1 MQTNEQI
8 LPTMRRAVPQIYMY
22 DDTSFPGWI
31 KIGQTTRADVR
42 QRIDE
47 QHPITEPHKTY
58 HLLWHDNAF
67 YADGSGE
74 SFSDHDLH
82 EVLRRMGKE
91 LIGEWCRCSLRE
103 AKAAYVAVR
112 HRDTHIETVRD
123 LDHKMRPEQEKAVN
137 DTADYFELMDKEEP
151 DRPSHY
157 LWNAKMRFG
166 KTFATYQLAKKM
178 GAKRILVLTFK
189 PAVEDSWR
197 DDLLRH
203 RDFEGWRYFSNSE
216 VRKLNYESSIFNI
229 QNSKFPLVVFGSFQD
244 YLGRD
249 KYGNI
254 KPKNEWV
261 HTIKWDLI
269 VLDEYHFGAWNDHA
283 KSLLDL
289 GDSEAK
295 NRQTEEDE
303 VMRESGIDVE
313 SGRAW
318 DDEDI
323 PITGRH
329 FLYLSGTPF
338 RALATGEF
346 MENQIFNW
354 TYQDEQA
361 AKANFESRISNGE
374 NSKFKIQNSNLQNPY
389 LEMPTMVMMTY
400 QMPQDLGAMIEQW
413 DMDGFDLNEF
423 FRAEVVRDRKGANGC
438 KAEGIAKGRG
448 VATFVH
454 EKAVQKWLDII
465 RGKTPIYGDS
475 SSPLNE
481 HPPLPFEDTRLL
493 DLCAHTMWFLPNV
506 ASCDAMEA
514 LLRRPANGFYQTY
527 QIINCSGTKA
537 GIGIEALGPVRDA
550 MGDNPLTTRTIT
562 LTCGKLTTGVTLRP
576 LGGLLMLR
584 NCKSPET
591 YFQTAFRVQSPWTT
605 TDKDD
610 PTKKTILK
618 PTCYV
623 FDFAPNRAL
632 REVVTY
638 ANQLDIDSNRRIT
651 DKVNDFINFLP
662 ILQFDGSSMKRVN
675 ATEILDFVDNGT
687 SGTLLA
693 RRWNS
698 AQLVN
703 VDNATLQRVLD
714 SPEAMATIMK
724 IEGFRALGSDI
735 IENIVNRAERIK
747 KLKREAGDDPK
758 KKKELTAEEKEYRSK
773 RREVQEKLMKFA
785 TRIPIFMYL
794 TDYREESLEDVI
806 RKLEPS
812 LFERVTGLTIDDFDL
827 LLRIGVFN
835 RAQMN
840 DAILKFRRYEDASLA
855 YTGVNRHAS
864 DTRIGLMDSSVPI
877 EAIR

>member
-42 QRIDE
+42 KRIDE

-82 EVLRRMGKE
+82 EMLRRMGKE

-112 HRDTHIETVRD
+112 HRDTQVETVRD
-123 LDHKMRPEQEKAVN
+123 LDYKMRDEQEKAVK
-137 DTADYFELMDKEEP
+137 DTADYFAKMDEEEP

-166 KTFATYQLAKKM
+166 KTFATYQLAKRM
-178 GAKRILVLTFK
+178 GAKRVLVLTFK

-203 RDFEGWRYFSNSE
+203 RDFEGWRY
-216 VRKLNYESSIFNI
+216 YSSRMDERFP
-229 QNSKFPLVVFGSFQD
+229 SLSSPKPLVVFGSFQD

-261 HTIKWDLI
+261 HSIDWDLI
-269 VLDEYHFGAWNDHA
+269 VLDEYHFGAWNDNA

-289 GDSEAK
+289 GDVDAK
-295 NRQTEEDE
+295 RRQAEEDE
-303 VMRESGIDVE
+303 VMSESGIDVE

-323 PITGRH
+323 PITGKH

-361 AKANFESRISNGE
+361 RKEAVGG
-374 NSKFKIQNSNLQNPY
+374 PY

-423 FRAEVVRDRKGANGC
+423 FRAEP
-438 KAEGIAKGRG
+438 AKGKG
-448 VATFVH
+448 TATFVH

-537 GIGIEALGPVRDA
+537 GIGVDALGPVRDA

-584 NCKSPET
+584 NCSSPET
-591 YFQTAFRVQSPWTT
+591 YFQTAFRVQSPWTAN
-605 TDKDD
+605 DKDD

-638 ANQLDIDSNRRIT
+638 ANQLDVDSNRRIT

-662 ILQFDGSSMKRVN
+662 ILQFDGSSMKRVD

-714 SPEAMATIMK
+714 NPEALATIMK

-747 KLKREAGDDPK
+747 KLKREAGDNPK

-864 DTRIGLMDSSVPI
+864 DTRIGLMDSTVPI
-877 EAIR
+877 EALVG

>member
-1 MQTNEQI
+1 MQTTEQI

-42 QRIDE
+42 KRIDE

-82 EVLRRMGKE
+82 EMLRRMGKE

-112 HRDTHIETVRD
+112 HRDTNIETVRD
-123 LDHKMRPEQEKAVN
+123 LDYKMREEQEKAVK
-137 DTADYFELMDKEEP
+137 DTADYFALMDSEEP
-151 DRPSHY
+151 NRPSHY

-166 KTFATYQLAKKM
+166 KTFATYQLAKRMK
-178 GAKRILVLTFK
+178 AKRVLVLTFK

-203 RDFEGWRYFSNSE
+203 RDFEGWQY
-216 VRKLNYESSIFNI
+216 YSSRDADATNALTHSHT
-229 QNSKFPLVVFGSFQD
+229 NAFPLVVFGSFQD

-261 HTIKWDLI
+261 HSIDWDLI
-269 VLDEYHFGAWNDHA
+269 VLDEYHFGAWNDNA

-289 GDSEAK
+289 GDADAK
-295 NRQTEEDE
+295 RRQAEEDE
-303 VMRESGIDVE
+303 VMSESGIDVE

-323 PITGRH
+323 PITGKH

-346 MENQIFNW
+346 MESQIFNW

-361 AKANFESRISNGE
+361 RKEAVGG
-374 NSKFKIQNSNLQNPY
+374 PY

-423 FRAEVVRDRKGANGC
+423 FRAEHTPSSS
-438 KAEGIAKGRG
+438 RG
-448 VATFVH
+448 TPPKFGGEPAAHFVH

-514 LLRRPANGFYQTY
+514 LLRRPANGFYQNY

-537 GIGIEALGPVRDA
+537 GIGVDALRPVREA
-550 MGDNPLTTRTIT
+550 MGENPLQTRTIT

-584 NCKSPET
+584 NCSSPET
-591 YFQTAFRVQSPWTT
+591 YFQTAFRVQSPWTA

-638 ANQLDIDSNRRIT
+638 ANQLEVDSNRRIT

-662 ILQFDGSSMKRVN
+662 ILQFDGSSMKRVD

-714 SPEAMATIMK
+714 NPEALATIMK

-747 KLKREAGDDPK
+747 KLKREAGDNPK

-827 LLRIGVFN
+827 LLRVGVFN

-855 YTGVNRHAS
+855 YTGVNRHAA
-864 DTRIGLMDSSVPI
+864 DTRIGLMDSTVPI
-877 EAIR
+877 EALLG

>member
-1 MQTNEQI
+1 MQTTEQI

-42 QRIDE
+42 KRIDE

-82 EVLRRMGKE
+82 EMLRRMGKE

-112 HRDTHIETVRD
+112 HRDTNIETVRD
-123 LDHKMRPEQEKAVN
+123 LDYKMREEQEKAVK
-137 DTADYFELMDKEEP
+137 DTADYFALMDSEEP

-166 KTFATYQLAKKM
+166 KTFATYQLAKRMK
-178 GAKRILVLTFK
+178 AKRVLVLTFK

-203 RDFEGWRYFSNSE
+203 RDFEGWHY
-216 VRKLNYESSIFNI
+216 YSSRDADATNALT
-229 QNSKFPLVVFGSFQD
+229 QSHTNAFPLVVFGSFQD

-261 HTIKWDLI
+261 HSIDWDLI
-269 VLDEYHFGAWNDHA
+269 VLDEYHFGAWNDNA

-289 GDSEAK
+289 GDADAK
-295 NRQTEEDE
+295 RRQAEEDE
-303 VMRESGIDVE
+303 VMREGGIDVE

-318 DDEDI
+318 DYEDI
-323 PITGRH
+323 PIIGKH

-346 MENQIFNW
+346 LENQIFNW

-361 AKANFESRISNGE
+361 RKEAVGG
-374 NSKFKIQNSNLQNPY
+374 PY

-423 FRAEVVRDRKGANGC
+423 FRAEHTPSYS
-438 KAEGIAKGRG
+438 RG
-448 VATFVH
+448 TPPKLVGEPAAHFVH

-514 LLRRPANGFYQTY
+514 LLRRPANGFYQNY
-527 QIINCSGTKA
+527 HIINCSGTKA
-537 GIGIEALGPVRDA
+537 GIGVDALRPVREA
-550 MGDNPLTTRTIT
+550 MGDNPLQTRTIT

-584 NCKSPET
+584 NCSSPET
-591 YFQTAFRVQSPWTT
+591 YFQTAFRVQSPWTA
-605 TDKDD
+605 TDKDN

-638 ANQLDIDSNRRIT
+638 ANQLEVDSNRRIT

-662 ILQFDGSSMKRVN
+662 ILQFDGSSMKRVD

-714 SPEAMATIMK
+714 NPEALATIMK

-747 KLKREAGDDPK
+747 KLKREAGDNPK

-827 LLRIGVFN
+827 LLRVGVFN

-855 YTGVNRHAS
+855 YTGVNRHAL
-864 DTRIGLMDSSVPI
+864 DTRIGLMDSTVPI
-877 EAIR
+877 EALLG

>member
-1 MQTNEQI
+1 MQTTEQI
-8 LPTMRRAVPQIYMY
+8 LPEMRRTVPQIYMY
-22 DDTSFPGWI
+22 DDVAFPGWI
-31 KIGQTTRADVR
+31 KIGQTGRIDVNE
-42 QRIDE
+42 RIDE
-47 QHPITEPHKTY
+47 QHPITEPYKTY

-74 SFSDHDLH
+74 SFGDHDLH
-82 EVLRRMGKE
+82 DYLRRMGKE

-103 AKAAYVAVR
+103 AQAAYVAVR
-112 HRDTHIETVRD
+112 HRDTDIKTVRD
-123 LDHKMRPEQEKAVN
+123 LDYEMRDEQAQAVRQ
-137 DTADYFELMDKEEP
+137 TADYFARMDEEEP
-151 DRPSHY
+151 NRPSHY

-166 KTFATYQLAKKM
+166 KTFATYQLAKRM
-178 GAKRILVLTFK
+178 GAKRVLVLTFK
-189 PAVEDSWR
+189 PAVEDSWKE
-197 DDLLRH
+197 DLLRH
-203 RDFEGWRYFSNSE
+203 RDFEGWRY
-216 VRKLNYESSIFNI
+216 YSSRIEERFP
-229 QNSKFPLVVFGSFQD
+229 SLSSPKPLVVFGSFQD

-254 KPKNEWV
+254 KTKNEWV
-261 HTIKWDLI
+261 HSIHWDLI
-269 VLDEYHFGAWNDHA
+269 VLDEYHFGAWNDNA

-289 GDSEAK
+289 GDADAK
-295 NRQTEEDE
+295 RRQAEEDA
-303 VMRESGIDVE
+303 VMGESGIDVE

-318 DDEDI
+318 DDEEI
-323 PITGRH
+323 PITGKH

-346 MENQIFNW
+346 MESQIFNW

-361 AKANFESRISNGE
+361 RKEAVGG
-374 NSKFKIQNSNLQNPY
+374 PY

-423 FRAEVVRDRKGANGC
+423 FRATPSPL
-438 KAEGIAKGRG
+438 RG
-448 VATFVH
+448 TPPKSGESHAHFVH

-465 RGKTPIYGDS
+465 RGKAPIFGDG
-475 SSPLNE
+475 SSPLNVR
-481 HPPLPFEDTRLL
+481 PALPFEDTRLL

-514 LLRRPANGFYQTY
+514 LLHRPANGFYQNYT
-527 QIINCSGTKA
+527 IINCSGTKA
-537 GIGIEALGPVRDA
+537 GIGVDALGPVREA
-550 MGDNPLTTRTIT
+550 MGDNPLKTRTIT

-584 NCKSPET
+584 NCSSPET
-591 YFQTAFRVQSPWTT
+591 YFQTAFRVQSPWTVP
-605 TDKDD
+605 DEHD
-610 PTKKTILK
+610 PTKRTILK

-638 ANQLDIDSNRRIT
+638 ANQLDVDSNRRIT
-651 DKVNDFINFLP
+651 DKVDEFINFLP
-662 ILQFDGSSMKRVN
+662 ILQFDGSSMKRVD

-703 VDNATLQRVLD
+703 VDNNTLQRVLNN
-714 SPEAMATIMK
+714 PEAMAAIMK

-735 IENIVNRAERIK
+735 IENIVNRADKIK
-747 KLKREAGDDPK
+747 KLKREAGEGGDSK
-758 KKKELTAEEKEYRSK
+758 KKKELTQEEKEYRSK

-827 LLRIGVFN
+827 LLRVGVFN

-864 DTRIGLMDSSVPI
+864 DTRIGLMDSTVPI
-877 EAIR
+877 EALLVPGELE

>member
-1 MQTNEQI
+1 MQTTEQI
-8 LPTMRRAVPQIYMY
+8 LPTMRRTMPQIYMY

-42 QRIDE
+42 KRIDE

-103 AKAAYVAVR
+103 AQAAYVAVR
-112 HRDTHIETVRD
+112 HRETHVETVRD
-123 LDHKMRPEQEKAVN
+123 LDYTMRPEQEKAVK
-137 DTADYFELMDKEEP
+137 DTADYFAKMDEEEP

-166 KTFATYQLAKKM
+166 KTFATYQLAKRMK
-178 GAKRILVLTFK
+178 AKRVLVLTFK

-197 DDLLRH
+197 DDLMRH
-203 RDFEGWRYFSNSE
+203 RDFEGWRYYSSRDTEGTNALTHSHNST
-216 VRKLNYESSIFNI
+216 
-229 QNSKFPLVVFGSFQD
+229 FPLVVFGSFQD

-249 KYGNI
+249 RYGNI

-261 HTIKWDLI
+261 HSINWDLI
-269 VLDEYHFGAWNDHA
+269 VLDEYHFGAWNDNA

-289 GDSEAK
+289 GDADAK
-295 NRQTEEDE
+295 RRQVEEDE
-303 VMRESGIDVE
+303 VMREGGIDVE

-318 DDEDI
+318 NDDD
-323 PITGRH
+323 
-329 FLYLSGTPF
+329 
-338 RALATGEF
+338 EF

-361 AKANFESRISNGE
+361 RKEAIGG
-374 NSKFKIQNSNLQNPY
+374 PY

-423 FRAEVVRDRKGANGC
+423 FRAEP
-438 KAEGIAKGRG
+438 AKGKEA
-448 VATFVH
+448 ATFVH

-465 RGKTPIYGDS
+465 RGKAPIFGDG
-475 SSPLNE
+475 SSPLNVR
-481 HPPLPFEDTRLL
+481 PALPFEDTRLL

-514 LLRRPANGFYQTY
+514 LLHRPANGFYQTY

-537 GIGIEALGPVRDA
+537 GIGVDALGPVRTA
-550 MGDNPLTTRTIT
+550 MGDNPLITRTIT

-584 NCKSPET
+584 NCSSPET
-591 YFQTAFRVQSPWTT
+591 YFQTAFRVQSPWTA

-638 ANQLDIDSNRRIT
+638 ANQLDVESNRRIT

-662 ILQFDGSSMKRVN
+662 ILQFDGSSMKRVD

-714 SPEAMATIMK
+714 NPEALATIMK

-735 IENIVNRAERIK
+735 IENIVNRAEKIK
-747 KLKREAGDDPK
+747 KLKREAADDPDPK

-806 RKLEPS
+806 RKLEPK

-827 LLRIGVFN
+827 LLHIGVFN

-855 YTGVNRHAS
+855 YTGVNRHAA
-864 DTRIGLMDSSVPI
+864 DTRVGLMDSTVPI
-877 EAIR
+877 EALLD

>member
-1 MQTNEQI
+1 
-8 LPTMRRAVPQIYMY
+8 MRRAVPQIYMY

-42 QRIDE
+42 KRIDE

-82 EVLRRMGKE
+82 EMLRRMGKE

-123 LDHKMRPEQEKAVN
+123 LDYKMREEQEKAVK
-137 DTADYFELMDKEEP
+137 DTADYFALMDSEEP

-166 KTFATYQLAKKM
+166 KTFATYQLAKRMK
-178 GAKRILVLTFK
+178 ATRVLVLTFK

-203 RDFEGWRYFSNSE
+203 RDFEGWQY
-216 VRKLNYESSIFNI
+216 YSSRDADATNALTHSHT
-229 QNSKFPLVVFGSFQD
+229 NAFPLVVFGSFQD

-261 HTIKWDLI
+261 HSIDWDLI
-269 VLDEYHFGAWNDHA
+269 VLDEYHFGAWNDNA

-289 GDSEAK
+289 GDADAK
-295 NRQTEEDE
+295 RRQAEEDE
-303 VMRESGIDVE
+303 VMSESGIDVE

-323 PITGRH
+323 PITGKH

-346 MENQIFNW
+346 MESQIFNW

-361 AKANFESRISNGE
+361 RKEAVGG
-374 NSKFKIQNSNLQNPY
+374 PY

-423 FRAEVVRDRKGANGC
+423 FRAEHTPSSS
-438 KAEGIAKGRG
+438 RG
-448 VATFVH
+448 TPPKFGGEPAAHFVH

-514 LLRRPANGFYQTY
+514 LLRRPANGFYQNY

-537 GIGIEALGPVRDA
+537 GIGVDALRPVREA
-550 MGDNPLTTRTIT
+550 MGDNPLQTRTIT

-584 NCKSPET
+584 NCSSPET
-591 YFQTAFRVQSPWTT
+591 YFQTAFRVQSPWTA

-638 ANQLDIDSNRRIT
+638 ANQLEVDSNRRIT

-662 ILQFDGSSMKRVN
+662 ILQFDGSSMKRVD

-714 SPEAMATIMK
+714 NPEALATIMK

-747 KLKREAGDDPK
+747 KLKREASDNPK

-827 LLRIGVFN
+827 LLRVGVFN

-855 YTGVNRHAS
+855 YTGVNRHAA
-864 DTRIGLMDSSVPI
+864 DTRIGLMDSTVPI
-877 EAIR
+877 EALLG

>member
-58 HLLWHDNAF
+58 HLLWHAGAF

-112 HRDTHIETVRD
+112 HRDTRIETVRD
-123 LDHKMRPEQEKAVN
+123 LDYSMRPEQEKAVN
-137 DTADYFELMDKEEP
+137 DTADYFAQMDKEEP

-166 KTFATYQLAKKM
+166 KTFATYQLARKM
-178 GAKRILVLTFK
+178 GARRVLVLTFK

-203 RDFEGWRYFSNSE
+203 RDFEGWRY
-216 VRKLNYESSIFNI
+216 YSSRMDEQFP
-229 QNSKFPLVVFGSFQD
+229 SLSSAKPLVAFGSFQD

-261 HTIKWDLI
+261 HTINWDLI

-295 NRQTEEDE
+295 NSQTEEDE

-323 PITGRH
+323 PISGRH

-354 TYQDEQA
+354 TYQDEQKRKEA
-361 AKANFESRISNGE
+361 VGG
-374 NSKFKIQNSNLQNPY
+374 PY

-423 FRAEVVRDRKGANGC
+423 FRAEVVRDREGANGC
-438 KAEGIAKGRG
+438 KAEGVAKGGG

-454 EKAVQKWLDII
+454 ERAVQKWLDII

-493 DLCAHTMWFLPNV
+493 DLCAHTMWFLPSV
-506 ASCDAMEA
+506 AACDAMEA

-527 QIINCSGTKA
+527 KIINCSGTKA
-537 GIGIEALGPVRDA
+537 GIGVEALGPVREA

-591 YFQTAFRVQSPWTT
+591 YFQTAFRVQSPWTA

-638 ANQLDIDSNRRIT
+638 ANQLDVDSNRRIT

-662 ILQFDGSSMKRVN
+662 ILQFDGCSMKRVN

-703 VDNATLQRVLD
+703 VDNTTLQRVLD
-714 SPEAMATIMK
+714 SPEALATIMK

-747 KLKREAGDDPK
+747 KLKREAADKDDPK

-855 YTGVNRHAS
+855 YTGVNRHAT

>member
-1 MQTNEQI
+1 MQTIDQI
-8 LPTMRRAVPQIYMY
+8 LPSGQRAVPQIYMY

-42 QRIDE
+42 TRIDE

-82 EVLRRMGKE
+82 ECLRRMGKE

-123 LDHKMRPEQEKAVN
+123 LDYTMRPEQERAVEQ
-137 DTADYFELMDKEEP
+137 TAAYFAKMDAEEP

-166 KTFATYQLAKKM
+166 KTFATYQLAKRMK
-178 GAKRILVLTFK
+178 AKRILVLTFK

-203 RDFEGWRYFSNSE
+203 RDFEGWRYYSSRSE
-216 VRKLNYESSIFNI
+216 ERFPSLSS
-229 QNSKFPLVVFGSFQD
+229 SKPLVVFGSFQD

-249 KYGNI
+249 RYGNI
-254 KPKNEWV
+254 KPKNECV
-261 HTIKWDLI
+261 HSIEWDLI
-269 VLDEYHFGAWNDHA
+269 VLDEYHFGAWNDNA

-289 GDSEAK
+289 GDADAK
-295 NRQTEEDE
+295 KRQAEEDE
-303 VMRESGIDVE
+303 VMSESGIDVE
-313 SGRAW
+313 GGRAW
-318 DDEDI
+318 DDEEV
-323 PITGRH
+323 PITGKH
-329 FLYLSGTPF
+329 YLYLSGTPF

-361 AKANFESRISNGE
+361 RKEAVGG
-374 NSKFKIQNSNLQNPY
+374 PY
-389 LEMPTMVMMTY
+389 EEMPTMVMMTY

-423 FRAEVVRDRKGANGC
+423 FRAES
-438 KAEGIAKGRG
+438 AKGKETAR
-448 VATFVH
+448 FVH

-465 RGKTPIYGDS
+465 RGKAPIFGDG
-475 SSPLNE
+475 SSPLNVR
-481 HPPLPFEDTRLL
+481 PALPFEDTRLL
-493 DLCAHTMWFLPNV
+493 DLCGHTMWFLPNV

-514 LLRRPANGFYQTY
+514 LLHRPANGFYQNYT
-527 QIINCSGTKA
+527 IINCSGSKA
-537 GIGIEALGPVRDA
+537 GIGVDALGPVREA
-550 MGDNPLTTRTIT
+550 MGNNPLMTRTIT

-584 NCKSPET
+584 NCSSPET
-591 YFQTAFRVQSPWTT
+591 YFQTAFRVQSPWTA
-605 TDKDD
+605 TDKED

-638 ANQLDIDSNRRIT
+638 ANQLDVDSNRRIT
-651 DKVNDFINFLP
+651 DKVDEFINFLP
-662 ILQFDGSSMKRVN
+662 ILQFDGSSMKRVD

-714 SPEAMATIMK
+714 NPDALATIMK
-724 IEGFRALGSDI
+724 IEGFRAMGSDI
-735 IENIVNRAERIK
+735 IESIVNRAEKIK
-747 KLKREAGDDPK
+747 KLKREAGKNDDPK
-758 KKKELTAEEKEYRSK
+758 KKKELTQEEKEYRSK

-827 LLRIGVFN
+827 LLRVGVFN

-864 DTRIGLMDSSVPI
+864 DTRVGLMDSSVPV
-877 EAIR
+877 EALIVNAI

>member
-112 HRDTHIETVRD
+112 HRDTNIETVRD
-123 LDHKMRPEQEKAVN
+123 LDHKMRKEQEQAVKQ
-137 DTADYFELMDKEEP
+137 TAEYFAQMDKEEP

-166 KTFATYQLAKKM
+166 KTFATYQLAKTM

-203 RDFEGWRYFSNSE
+203 RDFEGWRY
-216 VRKLNYESSIFNI
+216 YSSREADATNALTHSH
-229 QNSKFPLVVFGSFQD
+229 NNAFPLVVFGSFQD

-261 HTIKWDLI
+261 HTINWDLI

-354 TYQDEQA
+354 TYQDEQERKEA
-361 AKANFESRISNGE
+361 VGG
-374 NSKFKIQNSNLQNPY
+374 PY

-423 FRAEVVRDRKGANGC
+423 FRAEVVRDREGANGC
-438 KAEGIAKGRG
+438 KAGGVAKGRG

-537 GIGIEALGPVRDA
+537 GIGIDALGPVRDA

-591 YFQTAFRVQSPWTT
+591 YFQTAFRVQSPWTAI
-605 TDKDD
+605 DKDD

-638 ANQLDIDSNRRIT
+638 ANQLDIDTGRRIT

-747 KLKREAGDDPK
+747 KLKREASDDPK

>member
-1 MQTNEQI
+1 MQTIDQI
-8 LPTMRRAVPQIYMY
+8 LPSGQRAVPQIYMY

-42 QRIDE
+42 KRIDE

-74 SFSDHDLH
+74 SFSGHDLH
-82 EVLRRMGKE
+82 ECLRRMGKE

-112 HRDTHIETVRD
+112 HRDTQVETVRD
-123 LDHKMRPEQEKAVN
+123 LDYTMRPEQEQAVEQ
-137 DTADYFELMDKEEP
+137 TAAYFAKMDAEEP

-166 KTFATYQLAKKM
+166 KTFATYQLARRMK
-178 GAKRILVLTFK
+178 AKRILVLTFK

-203 RDFEGWRYFSNSE
+203 RDFDGWRYYSSKSADDNFQFST
-216 VRKLNYESSIFNI
+216 LNF
-229 QNSKFPLVVFGSFQD
+229 QFPLVVFGSFQD

-249 KYGNI
+249 RYGNI

-261 HTIKWDLI
+261 HSIEWDLI
-269 VLDEYHFGAWNDHA
+269 VLDEYHFGAWNDNA

-289 GDSEAK
+289 GDADAK
-295 NRQTEEDE
+295 KRQAEEDE
-303 VMRESGIDVE
+303 VMSESGIDVE
-313 SGRAW
+313 GGRAW
-318 DDEDI
+318 DDEDV
-323 PITGRH
+323 PITGKH
-329 FLYLSGTPF
+329 YLYLSGTPF

-361 AKANFESRISNGE
+361 AKIE
-374 NSKFKIQNSNLQNPY
+374 NSKLKIEKGGAPKNNPY
-389 LEMPTMVMMTY
+389 EEMPTMVMMTY

-423 FRAEVVRDRKGANGC
+423 FRAEQPKG
-438 KAEGIAKGRG
+438 KG
-448 VATFVH
+448 VATFIH

-465 RGKTPIYGDS
+465 RGKAPIFGDG
-475 SSPLNE
+475 SSPLNVR
-481 HPPLPFEDTRLL
+481 PALPFEDTRLL

-514 LLRRPANGFYQTY
+514 LLHRPANGFYQNYT
-527 QIINCSGTKA
+527 IINCSGSKA
-537 GIGIEALGPVRDA
+537 GIGVDALGPVREA
-550 MGDNPLTTRTIT
+550 MGDNPLMTRTIT

-584 NCKSPET
+584 NCSSPET
-591 YFQTAFRVQSPWTT
+591 YFQTAFRVQSPWTA

-638 ANQLDIDSNRRIT
+638 ANQLDVDSNRRIT
-651 DKVNDFINFLP
+651 DMVDEFINFLP
-662 ILQFDGSSMKRVN
+662 ILQFDGSSMKRVD

-714 SPEAMATIMK
+714 NPEALATIMK
-724 IEGFRALGSDI
+724 IEGFRAMGSDI
-735 IENIVNRAERIK
+735 IESIVNKAERIK
-747 KLKREAGDDPK
+747 KLKREAGEKDDTK
-758 KKKELTAEEKEYRSK
+758 KKKELTQEEKEYRSK

-827 LLRIGVFN
+827 LLRVGVFN

-864 DTRIGLMDSSVPI
+864 DTRVGLMDSSVPV
-877 EAIR
+877 EALIVNAK

>member
-1 MQTNEQI
+1 
-8 LPTMRRAVPQIYMY
+8 
-22 DDTSFPGWI
+22 
-31 KIGQTTRADVR
+31 
-42 QRIDE
+42 
-47 QHPITEPHKTY
+47 
-58 HLLWHDNAF
+58 
-67 YADGSGE
+67 
-74 SFSDHDLH
+74 
-82 EVLRRMGKE
+82 
-91 LIGEWCRCSLRE
+91 
-103 AKAAYVAVR
+103 
-112 HRDTHIETVRD
+112 
-123 LDHKMRPEQEKAVN
+123 MRPEQELAVQQ
-137 DTADYFELMDKEEP
+137 TADYFAMMDAEEAERCRRDACAP
-151 DRPSHY
+151 RPSHY

-166 KTFATYQLAKKM
+166 KTFATYQLAKRM
-178 GAKRILVLTFK
+178 NAKRVLVLTFK

-203 RDFEGWRYFSNSE
+203 RDFEGWRY
-216 VRKLNYESSIFNI
+216 YSSRDADATNALTHSHT
-229 QNSKFPLVVFGSFQD
+229 NAFPLVVFGSFQD

-249 KYGNI
+249 RYGNI

-261 HTIKWDLI
+261 HSINWDLI
-269 VLDEYHFGAWNDHA
+269 VLDEYHFGAWNDNA

-289 GDSEAK
+289 GDADAK
-295 NRQTEEDE
+295 RRQAEEDE
-303 VMRESGIDVE
+303 VMSESGIDVE

-323 PITGRH
+323 PITGKH

-354 TYQDEQA
+354 TYQEEQA
-361 AKANFESRISNGE
+361 RKEAVGG
-374 NSKFKIQNSNLQNPY
+374 PY
-389 LEMPTMVMMTY
+389 LEMPTMVMLTY

-423 FRAEVVRDRKGANGC
+423 FRAEVVRDRKGANGG
-438 KAEGIAKGRG
+438 KSEG

-475 SSPLNE
+475 SSPLND

-527 QIINCSGTKA
+527 QIINCSGSKA
-537 GIGIEALGPVRDA
+537 GIGVDALGPVRDA
-550 MGDNPLTTRTIT
+550 MGENPLTTRTIT

-584 NCKSPET
+584 NCSSPET
-591 YFQTAFRVQSPWTT
+591 YFQTAFRVQSPWTA

-638 ANQLDIDSNRRIT
+638 ANQLDVDSNRRIT

-662 ILQFDGSSMKRVN
+662 ILQFDGSSMKRVD

-714 SPEAMATIMK
+714 NPEALATIMK
-724 IEGFRALGSDI
+724 IEGFRALGNDI

-747 KLKREAGDDPK
+747 KLKREAGDNSK

-864 DTRIGLMDSSVPI
+864 DTRIGLMDSTVPI
-877 EAIR
+877 EALVE

>member
-1 MQTNEQI
+1 MQTTEQI

-123 LDHKMRPEQEKAVN
+123 LDHKMRPEQEKAVK
-137 DTADYFELMDKEEP
+137 DTADYFAQMDKEEP

-166 KTFATYQLAKKM
+166 KTFATYQLAKRM

-203 RDFEGWRYFSNSE
+203 RDFEGWRY
-216 VRKLNYESSIFNI
+216 YSSRMDERFP
-229 QNSKFPLVVFGSFQD
+229 SLSSTKPLVVFGSFQD

-261 HTIKWDLI
+261 HTINWDLI

-289 GDSEAK
+289 GDSEAR

-354 TYQDEQA
+354 TYQDEQKRKEA
-361 AKANFESRISNGE
+361 VGG
-374 NSKFKIQNSNLQNPY
+374 PY

-423 FRAEVVRDRKGANGC
+423 FRAES
-438 KAEGIAKGRG
+438 AKDGG

-537 GIGIEALGPVRDA
+537 GIGVDALGPVREA

-591 YFQTAFRVQSPWTT
+591 YFQTAFRVQSPWTA

-610 PTKKTILK
+610 PTKKIILK

-638 ANQLDIDSNRRIT
+638 ANQLDIDTGRRIT

-747 KLKREAGDDPK
+747 KLKREASDDPK

-864 DTRIGLMDSSVPI
+864 DTRIGLMDSTVPI
-877 EAIR
+877 EALVW

>member
-1 MQTNEQI
+1 MQTTEQI
-8 LPTMRRAVPQIYMY
+8 LPTMRRTVPQIYMY

-42 QRIDE
+42 KRIDE

-58 HLLWHDNAF
+58 HLLWHDSAF
-67 YADGSGE
+67 YSDGSGE

-112 HRDTHIETVRD
+112 HRETHVETVRD
-123 LDHKMRPEQEKAVN
+123 LDYTMRPEQEKAVK
-137 DTADYFELMDKEEP
+137 DTADYFAKMDEEEP

-166 KTFATYQLAKKM
+166 KTFATYQLAKRMK
-178 GAKRILVLTFK
+178 AQRVLVLTFK

-203 RDFEGWRYFSNSE
+203 RDFEGWRYYSNRMDERFPS
-216 VRKLNYESSIFNI
+216 LSSPN
-229 QNSKFPLVVFGSFQD
+229 PLVVFGSFQD

-249 KYGNI
+249 RYGNI

-261 HTIKWDLI
+261 HSINWDLI
-269 VLDEYHFGAWNDHA
+269 VLDEYHFGAWNDNA

-289 GDSEAK
+289 GDADAK
-295 NRQTEEDE
+295 RRQVEEDE
-303 VMRESGIDVE
+303 VMREGGIDVE

-318 DDEDI
+318 DDDDV

-329 FLYLSGTPF
+329 YLYLSGTPF

-361 AKANFESRISNGE
+361 RKEAIGG
-374 NSKFKIQNSNLQNPY
+374 PY

-423 FRAEVVRDRKGANGC
+423 FRAEP
-438 KAEGIAKGRG
+438 AKGKEF
-448 VATFVH
+448 ATFVH

-465 RGKTPIYGDS
+465 RGKASIFGDG
-475 SSPLNE
+475 SSPLNVR
-481 HPPLPFEDTRLL
+481 PALPFEDTRLL

-514 LLRRPANGFYQTY
+514 LLHRPANGFYQTY
-527 QIINCSGTKA
+527 KIINCSGTKA
-537 GIGIEALGPVRDA
+537 GIGVDALGPVRKA

-584 NCKSPET
+584 NCSSPET
-591 YFQTAFRVQSPWTT
+591 YFQTAFRVQSPWTA

-638 ANQLDIDSNRRIT
+638 ANQLDVDSNRRIT

-662 ILQFDGSSMKRVN
+662 ILQFDGSSMKRVD

-714 SPEAMATIMK
+714 NPEALATIMK
-724 IEGFRALGSDI
+724 IEAFRALGSDI
-735 IENIVNRAERIK
+735 IENIVNRAEKIK
-747 KLKREAGDDPK
+747 KLKREAGDNPDPK

-855 YTGVNRHAS
+855 YTGVNRHAG

-877 EAIR
+877 EAIVV

>member
-112 HRDTHIETVRD
+112 HRDIQAETVRD
-123 LDHKMRPEQEKAVN
+123 LDYKMREEQEKAVK
-137 DTADYFELMDKEEP
+137 DTADYFALMDSEEP

-166 KTFATYQLAKKM
+166 KTFATYQLAKRM
-178 GAKRILVLTFK
+178 GAKRVLVLTFK

-203 RDFEGWRYFSNSE
+203 RDFEGWRYYSE
-216 VRKLNYESSIFNI
+216 KWKDESGKNLYAPASLSTFHS
-229 QNSKFPLVVFGSFQD
+229 QLSTPLVVFGSFQD

-261 HTIKWDLI
+261 HSINWDLI

-361 AKANFESRISNGE
+361 AKIG
-374 NSKFKIQNSNLQNPY
+374 NSKLKIENGGTTYNPY
-389 LEMPTMVMMTY
+389 EEMPTMVMMTY

-423 FRAEVVRDRKGANGC
+423 FRAEA
-438 KAEGIAKGRG
+438 AKGKG
-448 VATFVH
+448 TATFVH

-537 GIGIEALGPVRDA
+537 GIGVDALGPVREA
-550 MGDNPLTTRTIT
+550 MGENPLQTRTIT

-747 KLKREAGDDPK
+747 KLKREAGDNPK

-812 LFERVTGLTIDDFDL
+812 LFERVTALTIDDFDL

-855 YTGVNRHAS
+855 YTGVNRHAT

-877 EAIR
+877 EALL

>member
-8 LPTMRRAVPQIYMY
+8 LPTMRRTVPQIYMY

-31 KIGQTTRADVR
+31 KIGQTTRSDVR

-58 HLLWHDNAF
+58 HLLWHAGAF

-82 EVLRRMGKE
+82 LVLRRMGKE

-103 AKAAYVAVR
+103 AQAAYVAVR
-112 HRDTHIETVRD
+112 HRDSHIEPTRN
-123 LDHKMRPEQEKAVN
+123 LDYKMREEQEQAVCQ
-137 DTADYFELMDKEEP
+137 TADYFARMDEEEP

-166 KTFATYQLAKKM
+166 KTFTTYQLAKRMK
-178 GAKRILVLTFK
+178 AKRVLVLTFK

-197 DDLLRH
+197 EDLLRH
-203 RDFEGWRYFSNSE
+203 RDFEGWRY
-216 VRKLNYESSIFNI
+216 YSSREGERLP
-229 QNSKFPLVVFGSFQD
+229 SLDSPKPLVVFGSFQD

-249 KYGNI
+249 RYGNI
-254 KPKNEWV
+254 KSKNEWV
-261 HTIKWDLI
+261 HGIDWDLI
-269 VLDEYHFGAWNDHA
+269 VLDEYHFGAWNDNA

-295 NRQTEEDE
+295 RRQTEEDE

-318 DDEDI
+318 DDDNV
-323 PITGRH
+323 PITGKH

-346 MENQIFNW
+346 MESQIFNW
-354 TYQDEQA
+354 TYQDEQQR
-361 AKANFESRISNGE
+361 KETIGG
-374 NSKFKIQNSNLQNPY
+374 PY
-389 LEMPTMVMMTY
+389 QEMPTMVMMTY

-423 FRAEVVRDRKGANGC
+423 FRAEP
-438 KAEGIAKGRG
+438 AKGKKP
-448 VATFVH
+448 ATFVH

-465 RGKTPIYGDS
+465 RGKAPIFGDN
-475 SSPLNE
+475 SSPLNR
-481 HPPLPFEDTRLL
+481 PVPLPFEDMRLL

-514 LLRRPANGFYQTY
+514 LLRRPANGFYQNYT
-527 QIINCSGTKA
+527 IINCSGTKA
-537 GIGIEALGPVRDA
+537 GIGVDALEPVRKA

-584 NCKSPET
+584 NCSSPET
-591 YFQTAFRVQSPWTT
+591 YFQTAFRVQSPWTA

-610 PTKKTILK
+610 PTKRTILK

-638 ANQLDIDSNRRIT
+638 ANQLDVDSNRRIT
-651 DKVNDFINFLP
+651 DKVDDFINFLP
-662 ILQFDGSSMKRVN
+662 ILQFDGSTMKRVN

-698 AQLVN
+698 ALLVN

-714 SPEAMATIMK
+714 NPEALATIMK

-735 IENIVNRAERIK
+735 IENIVNRAEKIK
-747 KLKREAGDDPK
+747 KLKRDAADNPK

-827 LLRIGVFN
+827 LLRVGVFN
-835 RAQMN
+835 RGQMN

-855 YTGVNRHAS
+855 YTGVNRHAT

-877 EAIR
+877 EAVLYR

>member
-58 HLLWHDNAF
+58 HLLWHAGAF

-123 LDHKMRPEQEKAVN
+123 LDHKMRKEQEQAVEQTAEYFAQM
-137 DTADYFELMDKEEP
+137 DTEEAERCRRDACAP
-151 DRPSHY
+151 RPSHY

-203 RDFEGWRYFSNSE
+203 RDFEGWRY
-216 VRKLNYESSIFNI
+216 YSSRMDERFP
-229 QNSKFPLVVFGSFQD
+229 SLSSTKPLVVFGSFQD

-261 HTIKWDLI
+261 HTINWDLI

-354 TYQDEQA
+354 TYQDEQKRKEA
-361 AKANFESRISNGE
+361 VGG
-374 NSKFKIQNSNLQNPY
+374 PY

-423 FRAEVVRDRKGANGC
+423 FRAEP
-438 KAEGIAKGRG
+438 AKGRG

-454 EKAVQKWLDII
+454 ERAVQKWLDII

-537 GIGIEALGPVRDA
+537 GIGVDALGPVREA

-591 YFQTAFRVQSPWTT
+591 YFQTAFRVQSPWTA

-610 PTKKTILK
+610 PTRKTILK

-877 EAIR
+877 EALL

>member
-1 MQTNEQI
+1 MQTNEQV

-123 LDHKMRPEQEKAVN
+123 LDHKMRKEQEQAVKQ
-137 DTADYFELMDKEEP
+137 TADYFAQMDKEEP

-203 RDFEGWRYFSNSE
+203 RDFEGWRY
-216 VRKLNYESSIFNI
+216 YSSRMDERFP
-229 QNSKFPLVVFGSFQD
+229 SLSSTKPLVVFGSFQD

-261 HTIKWDLI
+261 HTINWDLI

-289 GDSEAK
+289 GDSEAR

-361 AKANFESRISNGE
+361 AKIE
-374 NSKFKIQNSNLQNPY
+374 NSKLKIENGGTTYNPY
-389 LEMPTMVMMTY
+389 EEMPTMVMMTY

-423 FRAEVVRDRKGANGC
+423 FRAERTPSPL
-438 KAEGIAKGRG
+438 RG
-448 VATFVH
+448 TPPRGGGESSAHFVH

-537 GIGIEALGPVRDA
+537 GIGVDALGPVREA

-591 YFQTAFRVQSPWTT
+591 YFQTAFRVQSPWTAA
-605 TDKDD
+605 DKDD

-747 KLKREAGDDPK
+747 KLKREAGDNPK

-855 YTGVNRHAS
+855 YTGVNRHAGAAKV
-864 DTRIGLMDSSVPI
+864 GLFDSTVPA
-877 EAIR
+877 EATVTARV

>member
-1 MQTNEQI
+1 MQTTEQI
-8 LPTMRRAVPQIYMY
+8 LPTMRRTVPQIYMY

-31 KIGQTTRADVR
+31 KIGQTTRSDVR

-58 HLLWHDNAF
+58 HLLWHAGAF

-82 EVLRRMGKE
+82 LVLRRMGKE

-103 AKAAYVAVR
+103 AQAAYVAVR
-112 HRDTHIETVRD
+112 HRDTHIEPTRN
-123 LDHKMRPEQEKAVN
+123 LDYKMREEQEQAVRQ
-137 DTADYFELMDKEEP
+137 TADYFALMDEEEP

-166 KTFATYQLAKKM
+166 KTFTTYQLAKRMK
-178 GAKRILVLTFK
+178 AKRVLVLTFK

-197 DDLLRH
+197 EDLLRH
-203 RDFEGWRYFSNSE
+203 RDFEGWRY
-216 VRKLNYESSIFNI
+216 YSSREGERLP
-229 QNSKFPLVVFGSFQD
+229 SLSSPKPLVVFGSFQD

-249 KYGNI
+249 RYGNI
-254 KPKNEWV
+254 KSKNEWV
-261 HTIKWDLI
+261 HGIDWDLI
-269 VLDEYHFGAWNDHA
+269 VLDEYHFGAWNDNA

-295 NRQTEEDE
+295 RRQTEEDE

-318 DDEDI
+318 DDDNV
-323 PITGRH
+323 PITGKH

-354 TYQDEQA
+354 TYQDEQ
-361 AKANFESRISNGE
+361 KRKETIGG
-374 NSKFKIQNSNLQNPY
+374 PY
-389 LEMPTMVMMTY
+389 QEMPTMVMMTY

-423 FRAEVVRDRKGANGC
+423 FRAEP
-438 KAEGIAKGRG
+438 AKGKEP
-448 VATFVH
+448 ATFVH
-454 EKAVQKWLDII
+454 ERAVQKWLDII
-465 RGKTPIYGDS
+465 RGKAPIFGDN
-475 SSPLNE
+475 SSPLNR
-481 HPPLPFEDTRLL
+481 PVPLPFEDMRLL

-514 LLRRPANGFYQTY
+514 LLRRPANSFYQNYT
-527 QIINCSGTKA
+527 IINCSGTKA
-537 GIGIEALGPVRDA
+537 GIGIDALEPVRKA

-584 NCKSPET
+584 NCSSPET
-591 YFQTAFRVQSPWTT
+591 YFQTAFRVQSPWTA

-610 PTKKTILK
+610 PTKRTILK

-638 ANQLDIDSNRRIT
+638 ANQLDVESNRRIT
-651 DKVNDFINFLP
+651 DKVEAFINFLP
-662 ILQFDGSSMKRVN
+662 ILQFDGSSMKRVS

-698 AQLVN
+698 ALLVN

-714 SPEAMATIMK
+714 NPQALATIMK

-747 KLKREAGDDPK
+747 KLKREAGEDKDPK

-827 LLRIGVFN
+827 LLHVGVFN

-864 DTRIGLMDSSVPI
+864 ETRIGLMDSSVPI
-877 EAIR
+877 EALR

>member
-1 MQTNEQI
+1 MQTTEQI

-112 HRDTHIETVRD
+112 HRDTHVETVRD
-123 LDHKMRPEQEKAVN
+123 LDYKMREEQEKAVK
-137 DTADYFELMDKEEP
+137 DTADYFALMDSEEP

-166 KTFATYQLAKKM
+166 KTFASYQLAKSMK
-178 GAKRILVLTFK
+178 AKRVLVLTFK

-203 RDFEGWRYFSNSE
+203 RDFEGWRY
-216 VRKLNYESSIFNI
+216 YSSRMDERFP
-229 QNSKFPLVVFGSFQD
+229 SLSSTKPLVVFGSFQD

-261 HTIKWDLI
+261 HSIDWDLI

-295 NRQTEEDE
+295 NSQTEEDE

-323 PITGRH
+323 PISGRH

-354 TYQDEQA
+354 TYQDEQKRKEA
-361 AKANFESRISNGE
+361 VGG
-374 NSKFKIQNSNLQNPY
+374 PY

-423 FRAEVVRDRKGANGC
+423 FRAEVVRDREGANGC
-438 KAEGIAKGRG
+438 KAEGVAKGGG

-454 EKAVQKWLDII
+454 ERAVQKWLDII

-493 DLCAHTMWFLPNV
+493 DLCAHTMWFLPSV
-506 ASCDAMEA
+506 AACDAMEA

-527 QIINCSGTKA
+527 KIINCSGTKA
-537 GIGIEALGPVRDA
+537 GIGVEALGPVREA

-591 YFQTAFRVQSPWTT
+591 YFQTAFRVQSPWTA

-638 ANQLDIDSNRRIT
+638 ANQLDVDSNRRIT

-662 ILQFDGSSMKRVN
+662 ILQFDGCSMKRVN

-703 VDNATLQRVLD
+703 VDNTTLQRVLD
-714 SPEAMATIMK
+714 SPEALATIMK

-747 KLKREAGDDPK
+747 KLKREAADKDDPK

-855 YTGVNRHAS
+855 YTGVNRHAT

>member
-1 MQTNEQI
+1 MQTIEQI
-8 LPTMRRAVPQIYMY
+8 LPEMRRAVPQIYMY

-42 QRIDE
+42 KRIDE

-82 EVLRRMGKE
+82 ECLRRMGRE

-103 AKAAYVAVR
+103 AMAAYVAVR
-112 HRDTHIETVRD
+112 HRDTQVETVRD
-123 LDHKMRPEQEKAVN
+123 LDYTMRPEQKQAVEQ
-137 DTADYFELMDKEEP
+137 TAAYFAKMDAEEP

-166 KTFATYQLAKKM
+166 KTFATYQLAKRMK
-178 GAKRILVLTFK
+178 AKRVLVLTFK

-203 RDFEGWRYFSNSE
+203 RDFEGWRY
-216 VRKLNYESSIFNI
+216 YSSREDSDTHTFTHSCN
-229 QNSKFPLVVFGSFQD
+229 QAFPLVVFGSFQD

-249 KYGNI
+249 RYGNI

-261 HTIKWDLI
+261 HSIEWDLI
-269 VLDEYHFGAWNDHA
+269 VLDEYHFGAWNDNA

-289 GDSEAK
+289 GDADARK
-295 NRQTEEDE
+295 RQAEEDE
-303 VMRESGIDVE
+303 VMSESGIDVE
-313 SGRAW
+313 GGRAW
-318 DDEDI
+318 DDDEV
-323 PITGRH
+323 PITGKH
-329 FLYLSGTPF
+329 YLYLSGTPF

-354 TYQDEQA
+354 TYQDEH
-361 AKANFESRISNGE
+361 SRKEAVGG
-374 NSKFKIQNSNLQNPY
+374 PY
-389 LEMPTMVMMTY
+389 EEMPTMVMMTY

-423 FRAEVVRDRKGANGC
+423 FRAEQP
-438 KAEGIAKGRG
+438 KGRG

-465 RGKTPIYGDS
+465 RGKAPIFGDG
-475 SSPLNE
+475 SSPLNVR
-481 HPPLPFEDTRLL
+481 PALPFEDTRLL

-506 ASCDAMEA
+506 ASCDAMET
-514 LLRRPANGFYQTY
+514 LLHRPANGFYQTY
-527 QIINCSGTKA
+527 SIINCSGSKA
-537 GIGIEALGPVRDA
+537 GIGVDALGPVREA
-550 MGDNPLTTRTIT
+550 MGDNPLMTRTIT

-584 NCKSPET
+584 NCSSPET

-638 ANQLDIDSNRRIT
+638 ANQLDVDSNRRIT
-651 DKVNDFINFLP
+651 DKVDEFINFLP
-662 ILQFDGSSMKRVN
+662 ILQFDGSSMKRVD

-698 AQLVN
+698 TQLVN
-703 VDNATLQRVLD
+703 VDNATLQRVLNN
-714 SPEAMATIMK
+714 PGALATIMK
-724 IEGFRALGSDI
+724 IEGFRAMGNDI
-735 IENIVNRAERIK
+735 IESIVNRAERIK
-747 KLKREAGDDPK
+747 KLKREAGEKDDSKK
-758 KKKELTAEEKEYRSK
+758 KKKELTQEEKEYRSK

-827 LLRIGVFN
+827 LLRVGVFN

-864 DTRIGLMDSSVPI
+864 DTRVGLMDSSVPV
-877 EAIR
+877 EALIVNAK

>member
-1 MQTNEQI
+1 MQTTEQI
-8 LPTMRRAVPQIYMY
+8 LPQMRRAVPQIYMY

-31 KIGQTTRADVR
+31 KIGQTTRSDVR
-42 QRIDE
+42 VRIDE

-58 HLLWHDNAF
+58 HLLWHDEAF

-91 LIGEWCRCSLRE
+91 LIGEWCRCTLRE

-112 HRDTHIETVRD
+112 HRDDNVEIVRD
-123 LDHKMRPEQEKAVN
+123 LDYPMRPEQVQAVEQ
-137 DTADYFELMDKEEP
+137 TAAYFARMDSEEP

-166 KTFATYQLAKKM
+166 KTFATYQLARRM
-178 GAKRILVLTFK
+178 EARRVLVLTFK

-203 RDFEGWRYFSNSE
+203 RDFEGWLYH
-216 VRKLNYESSIFNI
+216 SSREGDLPRVGRN
-229 QNSKFPLVVFGSFQD
+229 QPLVVFGSFQD

-249 KYGNI
+249 RYGNI

-261 HTIKWDLI
+261 HRVEWDLI
-269 VLDEYHFGAWNDHA
+269 VLDEYHFGAWNDNA

-289 GDSEAK
+289 GDGEA
-295 NRQTEEDE
+295 RSRRDEEDA

-318 DDEDI
+318 DDSEL

-361 AKANFESRISNGE
+361 RKEAVGGS
-374 NSKFKIQNSNLQNPY
+374 Y

-423 FRAEVVRDRKGANGC
+423 FRAETGKGGT
-438 KAEGIAKGRG
+438 E
-448 VATFVH
+448 ATFVH
-454 EKAVQKWLDII
+454 ERAVQKWLDII
-465 RGKTPIYGDS
+465 RGKAPIFGDS
-475 SSPLNE
+475 GSPLNE

-506 ASCDAMEA
+506 AACDAMEA
-514 LLRRPANGFYQTY
+514 LLRRPANGFYHNYTVV
-527 QIINCSGTKA
+527 NCSGTKA
-537 GIGIEALGPVRDA
+537 GIGVEALGPVREA
-550 MGDNPLTTRTIT
+550 MGDNPLSTRTIT

-584 NCKSPET
+584 NCSSPET
-591 YFQTAFRVQSPWTT
+591 YFQTAFRVQSSWTA

-638 ANQLDIDSNRRIT
+638 ANQLDVDANRRIT

-662 ILQFDGSSMKRVN
+662 ILQFDGSMMKRVD

-714 SPEAMATIMK
+714 NPEALATIMK
-724 IEGFRALGSDI
+724 IEGFRALGNDI

-747 KLKREAGDDPK
+747 KLKREAAEGDDPK

-806 RKLEPS
+806 RKLEPN

-827 LLRIGVFN
+827 LLRVGVFN

-855 YTGVNRHAS
+855 YTGVNRHED

-877 EAIR
+877 EALTATAYPTH

>member
-1 MQTNEQI
+1 MQTTEQI

-42 QRIDE
+42 KRIDE

-82 EVLRRMGKE
+82 EMLRRMGKE

-112 HRDTHIETVRD
+112 HRDTQVETVRD
-123 LDHKMRPEQEKAVN
+123 LDYKMREEQEQAVKQ
-137 DTADYFELMDKEEP
+137 TAEYFEQMDKEEP

-166 KTFATYQLAKKM
+166 KTFATYQLAKRM
-178 GAKRILVLTFK
+178 GAKRVLVLTFK

-203 RDFEGWRYFSNSE
+203 RDFEGWRY
-216 VRKLNYESSIFNI
+216 YSSRDADATNALTHSHT
-229 QNSKFPLVVFGSFQD
+229 NAFPLVVFGSFQD

-261 HTIKWDLI
+261 HSIDWDLI
-269 VLDEYHFGAWNDHA
+269 VLDEYHFGAWNDNA

-289 GDSEAK
+289 GDADAK
-295 NRQTEEDE
+295 RRQAEEDE
-303 VMRESGIDVE
+303 VMSESGIDVE

-323 PITGRH
+323 PITGKH

-354 TYQDEQA
+354 TYQDEQ
-361 AKANFESRISNGE
+361 KRKEDVGG
-374 NSKFKIQNSNLQNPY
+374 PY

-423 FRAEVVRDRKGANGC
+423 FRAEGK
-438 KAEGIAKGRG
+438 
-448 VATFVH
+448 TFVH

-493 DLCAHTMWFLPNV
+493 DFCAHTMWFLPNV

-514 LLRRPANGFYQTY
+514 LLRRPVNGFYQTY

-537 GIGIEALGPVRDA
+537 GIGVDALGPVRDA
-550 MGDNPLTTRTIT
+550 MGENPLQTRTIT

-584 NCKSPET
+584 NCSSPET
-591 YFQTAFRVQSPWTT
+591 YFQTAFRVQSPWTA

-638 ANQLDIDSNRRIT
+638 ANQLDVDSNRRIT

-662 ILQFDGSSMKRVN
+662 ILQFDGSSMKRVD

-714 SPEAMATIMK
+714 NPEALATIMK

-747 KLKREAGDDPK
+747 KLKREAGENPK

-827 LLRIGVFN
+827 LLRVGVFN

-864 DTRIGLMDSSVPI
+864 DTRIGLMDSTVPI
-877 EAIR
+877 EALLG

>member
-1 MQTNEQI
+1 MATTEQI

-42 QRIDE
+42 KRIDE

-112 HRDTHIETVRD
+112 HRDILVATVRD
-123 LDHKMRPEQEKAVN
+123 LDYTMRDEQKQAVN
-137 DTADYFELMDKEEP
+137 QTAEYFEQMDEEEP

-203 RDFEGWRYFSNSE
+203 RDFEGWRY
-216 VRKLNYESSIFNI
+216 YSSRMDERFP
-229 QNSKFPLVVFGSFQD
+229 SLSSPKPLVVFGSFQD

-261 HTIKWDLI
+261 HSIDWDLI
-269 VLDEYHFGAWNDHA
+269 VLDEYHFGAWNDNA

-289 GDSEAK
+289 GDADAK
-295 NRQTEEDE
+295 RRQAEEDE
-303 VMRESGIDVE
+303 VMREGGIDVE
-313 SGRAW
+313 NGRAW

-361 AKANFESRISNGE
+361 AKIE
-374 NSKFKIQNSNLQNPY
+374 NSKLKIENGGKSSYNPY
-389 LEMPTMVMMTY
+389 EEMPTMVMMTY

-423 FRAEVVRDRKGANGC
+423 FRAEVVRDRKGANGG
-438 KAEGIAKGRG
+438 KSEGVATFGGKSEG

-514 LLRRPANGFYQTY
+514 LLRRPLPDLSNH
-527 QIINCSGTKA
+527 
-537 GIGIEALGPVRDA
+537 
-550 MGDNPLTTRTIT
+550 
-562 LTCGKLTTGVTLRP
+562 
-576 LGGLLMLR
+576 
-584 NCKSPET
+584 
-591 YFQTAFRVQSPWTT
+591 
-605 TDKDD
+605 
-610 PTKKTILK
+610 
-618 PTCYV
+618 
-623 FDFAPNRAL
+623 
-632 REVVTY
+632 
-638 ANQLDIDSNRRIT
+638 QLQRYEGRYRR
-651 DKVNDFINFLP
+651 
-662 ILQFDGSSMKRVN
+662 GSSLPC
-675 ATEILDFVDNGT
+675 A
-687 SGTLLA
+687 
-693 RRWNS
+693 
-698 AQLVN
+698 
-703 VDNATLQRVLD
+703 
-714 SPEAMATIMK
+714 
-724 IEGFRALGSDI
+724 
-735 IENIVNRAERIK
+735 
-747 KLKREAGDDPK
+747 
-758 KKKELTAEEKEYRSK
+758 
-773 RREVQEKLMKFA
+773 
-785 TRIPIFMYL
+785 
-794 TDYREESLEDVI
+794 
-806 RKLEPS
+806 
-812 LFERVTGLTIDDFDL
+812 
-827 LLRIGVFN
+827 
-835 RAQMN
+835 
-840 DAILKFRRYEDASLA
+840 
-855 YTGVNRHAS
+855 
-864 DTRIGLMDSSVPI
+864 
-877 EAIR
+877 

>member
-1 MQTNEQI
+1 MATIEQI

-42 QRIDE
+42 KRIDE

-82 EVLRRMGKE
+82 EMLRRMGKE

-103 AKAAYVAVR
+103 AKAVYVAVR
-112 HRDTHIETVRD
+112 HRDTNIETVRD
-123 LDHKMRPEQEKAVN
+123 LDYKMREEQEKAVK
-137 DTADYFELMDKEEP
+137 DTADYFALMDSEEP

-166 KTFATYQLAKKM
+166 KTFATYQLAKRMK
-178 GAKRILVLTFK
+178 ATRVLVLTFK

-203 RDFEGWRYFSNSE
+203 RDFEGWHY
-216 VRKLNYESSIFNI
+216 YSSRDADATNALTHSH
-229 QNSKFPLVVFGSFQD
+229 NNAFPLVVFGSFQD

-261 HTIKWDLI
+261 HSIDWDLI
-269 VLDEYHFGAWNDHA
+269 VLDEYHFGAWNDNA

-289 GDSEAK
+289 GDADAK
-295 NRQTEEDE
+295 RRQAEEDE
-303 VMRESGIDVE
+303 VMREGGIDVE

-323 PITGRH
+323 PITGKH

-346 MENQIFNW
+346 LENQIFNW

-361 AKANFESRISNGE
+361 RKEAVGG
-374 NSKFKIQNSNLQNPY
+374 PY

-423 FRAEVVRDRKGANGC
+423 FRAEHTPSSS
-438 KAEGIAKGRG
+438 RG
-448 VATFVH
+448 TPPKLGEEPAAHFVH

-514 LLRRPANGFYQTY
+514 LLRRPANGFYQNY

-537 GIGIEALGPVRDA
+537 GIGVDALRPVREA
-550 MGDNPLTTRTIT
+550 MGDNPLQTRTIT

-584 NCKSPET
+584 NCSSPET
-591 YFQTAFRVQSPWTT
+591 YFQTAFRVQSPWTA

-638 ANQLDIDSNRRIT
+638 ANQLEVDSNRRIT

-662 ILQFDGSSMKRVN
+662 ILQFDGSSMKRVD

-714 SPEAMATIMK
+714 NPEALATIMK

-747 KLKREAGDDPK
+747 KLKREASDNPK

-827 LLRIGVFN
+827 LLRVGVFN

-855 YTGVNRHAS
+855 YTGVNRHAA
-864 DTRIGLMDSSVPI
+864 DTRIGLMDSTVPI
-877 EAIR
+877 EALLG

>member
-1 MQTNEQI
+1 MQTTEQI

-42 QRIDE
+42 KRIDE

-82 EVLRRMGKE
+82 EMLRRMGKE

-112 HRDTHIETVRD
+112 HRDTQVETVRD
-123 LDHKMRPEQEKAVN
+123 LDYKMRPEQELAVQQ
-137 DTADYFELMDKEEP
+137 TADYFAMMDAEEAERGRRDACAP
-151 DRPSHY
+151 RPSHY

-166 KTFATYQLAKKM
+166 KTFATYQLAKRM
-178 GAKRILVLTFK
+178 GAKRVLVLTFK

-203 RDFEGWRYFSNSE
+203 RDFEGWRY
-216 VRKLNYESSIFNI
+216 YSSRMDERFP
-229 QNSKFPLVVFGSFQD
+229 SLSSPKPLVVFGSFQD

-254 KPKNEWV
+254 KTKNEWV
-261 HTIKWDLI
+261 HSIDWDLI
-269 VLDEYHFGAWNDHA
+269 VLDEYHFGAWNDNA

-289 GDSEAK
+289 GDADAK
-295 NRQTEEDE
+295 RRQAEEDE
-303 VMRESGIDVE
+303 VMSESGIDVE

-323 PITGRH
+323 PITGKH

-346 MENQIFNW
+346 MESQIFNW

-361 AKANFESRISNGE
+361 RKEAVGG
-374 NSKFKIQNSNLQNPY
+374 PY

-423 FRAEVVRDRKGANGC
+423 FRAEGK
-438 KAEGIAKGRG
+438 
-448 VATFVH
+448 TFVH

-465 RGKTPIYGDS
+465 RGKTPIYGDN

-527 QIINCSGTKA
+527 QIINCSGSKA
-537 GIGIEALGPVRDA
+537 GIGVDALGPVRDA
-550 MGDNPLTTRTIT
+550 MGENPLTTRTIT

-584 NCKSPET
+584 NCSSPET
-591 YFQTAFRVQSPWTT
+591 YFQTAFRVQSPWTA
-605 TDKDD
+605 TDKGD

-638 ANQLDIDSNRRIT
+638 ANQLDVDSNRRIT

-662 ILQFDGSSMKRVN
+662 ILQFDGSSMKRVD

-714 SPEAMATIMK
+714 NPEALATIMK

-747 KLKREAGDDPK
+747 KLKREAGDNPK

-827 LLRIGVFN
+827 LLRVGVFN

-864 DTRIGLMDSSVPI
+864 DTRIGLMDSTVPI
-877 EAIR
+877 EALVR

>member
-1 MQTNEQI
+1 MIMVTIEHV
-8 LPTMRRAVPQIYMY
+8 LPEMRRVVPQIYMY

-31 KIGQTTRADVR
+31 KIGQTTRANV
-42 QRIDE
+42 QTRIDE

-58 HLLWHDNAF
+58 RLLWHDNAF

-82 EVLRRMGKE
+82 ECLRRMGKE
-91 LIGEWCRCSLRE
+91 LIGEWCRCTLRE
-103 AKAAYVAVR
+103 AQAAYVAVR

-123 LDHKMRPEQEKAVN
+123 LDYTMRPEQEKAVN
-137 DTADYFELMDKEEP
+137 DTADYFALMDNEEP

-166 KTFATYQLAKKM
+166 KTFATYQLAKRMK
-178 GAKRILVLTFK
+178 AKRILVLTFK

-203 RDFEGWRYFSNSE
+203 RDFEGWRY
-216 VRKLNYESSIFNI
+216 YSSRMVECFPSLSS
-229 QNSKFPLVVFGSFQD
+229 QKPLVVFGSFQD

-249 KYGNI
+249 KFGNI

-261 HTIKWDLI
+261 HSIDWDLI
-269 VLDEYHFGAWNDHA
+269 VLDEYHFGAWNDNA

-289 GDSEAK
+289 GDTDAK
-295 NRQTEEDE
+295 RRQAEEDE
-303 VMRESGIDVE
+303 VMSESGIDVE
-313 SGRAW
+313 GGRAW
-318 DDEDI
+318 DDEEV

-329 FLYLSGTPF
+329 YLYLSGTPF

-361 AKANFESRISNGE
+361 RKEAVGD
-374 NSKFKIQNSNLQNPY
+374 PY

-423 FRAEVVRDRKGANGC
+423 FRAEVVRDRKGANGG
-438 KAEGIAKGRG
+438 KSEG

-475 SSPLNE
+475 SSPLND

-527 QIINCSGTKA
+527 QIINCSGSKA
-537 GIGIEALGPVRDA
+537 GIGVDALGPVREA
-550 MGDNPLTTRTIT
+550 MGENPLKTRTIT

-584 NCKSPET
+584 NCSSPET
-591 YFQTAFRVQSPWTT
+591 YFQTAFRVQSPWTA

-638 ANQLDIDSNRRIT
+638 ANQLDVDSNRRIT

-662 ILQFDGSSMKRVN
+662 ILQFDGSSMKRVD

-714 SPEAMATIMK
+714 NPEALATIMK

-747 KLKREAGDDPK
+747 KLKREAGDDDDKK
-758 KKKELTAEEKEYRSK
+758 KKKELTQEEKEYRSK

-827 LLRIGVFN
+827 LLRVGVFN

-855 YTGVNRHAS
+855 YTGVNRHAA
-864 DTRIGLMDSSVPI
+864 DTRVGLMDSTVPVETLI
-877 EAIR
+877 VTSHNNTSAHTQK

>member
-82 EVLRRMGKE
+82 EVLRRKGKK

-137 DTADYFELMDKEEP
+137 DTAEYFAQMDKEEP

-203 RDFEGWRYFSNSE
+203 RDFEGWRY
-216 VRKLNYESSIFNI
+216 YSSRMDEQFP
-229 QNSKFPLVVFGSFQD
+229 SLSSTKPLVVFGSFQD

-354 TYQDEQA
+354 TYQDEQKRKEA
-361 AKANFESRISNGE
+361 VGG
-374 NSKFKIQNSNLQNPY
+374 PY

-423 FRAEVVRDRKGANGC
+423 FRAEPG
-438 KAEGIAKGRG
+438 KGRE

-537 GIGIEALGPVRDA
+537 GIGIDALGPVREA

-855 YTGVNRHAS
+855 YTGVNRHAT